1 MTFSVQDTAKVAR
14 LARLAV
20 TEEEKI
26 HYTKEIGGILKWV
39 EMLSSVDDSAA
50 ELVTSVSGEV
60 LPMREDVVTAGNQVD
75 DVLRNAPVR
84 EFDCFVVPKVIDQ
97 G

>member
-1 MTFSVQDTAKVAR
+1 MSFSVQDTAKVAR
-14 LARLAV
+14 LARLAITEDEKV
-20 TEEEKI
+20 T
-26 HYTKEIGGILKWV
+26 YAKEIGGILKWV
-39 EMLSSVDDSAA
+39 EMLSSVDDASAPA
-50 ELVTSVSGEV
+50 VASVSGEA
-60 LPMREDVVTAGNQVD
+60 LPMREDVVTAGNQVE

>member
-1 MTFSVQDTAKVAR
+1 MSFSVEDTAKVAR
-14 LARLAV
+14 LARLAI
-20 TEEEKI
+20 TEEEKVV
-26 HYTKEIGGILKWV
+26 YAKEIGGILKWV
-39 EMLSSVDDSAA
+39 EMLSSVDDASAPA
-50 ELVTSVSGEV
+50 VASVSGEL

>member
-20 TEEEKI
+20 TEEEKVI
-26 HYTKEIGGILKWV
+26 YAKEIGGILKWV
-39 EMLSSVDDSAA
+39 EMLSSVDDASSQP
-50 ELVTSVSGEV
+50 VTSVSGES
-60 LPMREDVVTAGNQVD
+60 LPMREDVVTAGNQVND
-75 DVLRNAPVR
+75 ILRNAPAR